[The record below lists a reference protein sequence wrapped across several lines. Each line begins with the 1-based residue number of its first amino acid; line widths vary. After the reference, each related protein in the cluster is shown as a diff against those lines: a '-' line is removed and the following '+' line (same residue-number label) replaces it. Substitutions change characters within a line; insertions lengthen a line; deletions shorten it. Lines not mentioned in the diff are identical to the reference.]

1 MKLVVGLGNPGEKY
15 KSNRHNIGFLLLD
28 KYGNKKN
35 ISFKKRKYYLIAQ
48 DKDIVFIKP
57 RTFMNNS
64 GIAVTSIL
72 SKYKVEDI
80 LVIVDDVNLPL
91 GDIRLRQEGGF
102 GGHNGLKSIA
112 YALGSEE
119 FKRLRIGVSN
129 PSGFNIS
136 DYVLSDFSEEE
147 EKVLKI
153 VFDFSVS
160 LLEIYIESDFEQVL
174 NYYSKYK
181 KSYSEK
187 IKESQDR

>member
-35 ISFKKRKYYLIAQ
+35 IFFKKRKYYLIAQ

-147 EKVLKI
+147 EKVLKV

>member
-181 KSYSEK
+181 KSYSGK

>member
-1 MKLVVGLGNPGEKY
+1 MRLVVGLGNPGEKY

-136 DYVLSDFSEEE
+136 DYVLSDFSEKE

-153 VFDFSVS
+153 VFDFSIS
-160 LLEIYIESDFEQVL
+160 LLEIYIESGFEQVL